1 MQATLQPMQKFRS
14 EALEGLEG
22 QHNATEMLSEKAEMS
37 FHRYTKGL
45 RVIQQAQT
53 WQRNP
58 LNVRLGKNERTKA
71 QSERNDLNILKRI
84 DTRFEI

>member
-1 MQATLQPMQKFRS
+1 MQATLQPMQKFRG
-14 EALEGLEG
+14 ERLEGLEG

-53 WQRNP
+53 
-58 LNVRLGKNERTKA
+58 
-71 QSERNDLNILKRI
+71 
-84 DTRFEI
+84 